1 MSTLITNDIE
11 DVVSTDDTIK
21 VYKAFEDMG
30 LNEEIL
36 NGIYTNG
43 FEKPSAIQMKAIVPF
58 FSGRDLIAQSQ
69 SGTGKTATFVIG
81 MLQQLDM
88 SDKRL
93 QSIILAPTREL
104 AKQITSVTE
113 ALSKYTGFTIKTV
126 IGGMRRSKY
135 SYDYD
140 DEYQI
145 MVGTPGRISDMIQKK
160 LVDTRHLRVLVMDE
174 ADEMLSQ
181 GFRDQMVK
189 ILNGI
194 PKETQIGLFSATIP
208 EDMMKITKKFM
219 NNPIEILVKTSD
231 VTLDGIKQ
239 YYVVIESEDDK
250 FDCLCELYSTIRITQ
265 SIIYVNHKSTVNWLC
280 KNLQER
286 DFTVSSISGGMSTD
300 ERNEIMR
307 SFRSGET
314 RILISTDLLSRGIDV
329 QQVSLVLNYDIPFD
343 KETYVHRIG
352 RSGRYGR
359 KGVAI
364 NFVSQKDYKKFKAI
378 VDHYETTI
386 DELPSD
392 IGSLI

>member
-1 MSTLITNDIE
+1 MSTLLSKEID
-11 DVVSTDDTIK
+11 DVVTTDELK
-21 VYKAFEDMG
+21 VYDTFEEME
-30 LNEEIL
+30 LNENIL
-36 NGIYTNG
+36 KGIYAYG
-43 FEKPSAIQMKAIVPF
+43 FEKPSAIQRKAIIPF
-58 FSGRDLIAQSQ
+58 VTGRDLIAQSQ

-81 MLQQLDM
+81 MLQQLDP
-88 SDKRL
+88 KNKNL
-93 QSIILAPTREL
+93 QAVILAPTREL
-104 AKQITSVTE
+104 AKQIHSVVK
-113 ALSKYTGFTIKTV
+113 ALNDYTKYEVKMV

-140 DEYQI
+140 DDYQI
-145 MVGTPGRISDMIQKK
+145 MVGTPGRISDMITKR
-160 LVDTRHLRVLVMDE
+160 LVDTRNLKVLIMDE

-194 PKETQIGLFSATIP
+194 PDDSQVGLFSATIP
-208 EDMMKITKKFM
+208 PEMIKITKKFM
-219 NNPIEILVKTSD
+219 NKPLQILVKNSE
-231 VTLDGIKQ
+231 VTLEGIKQ
-239 YYVVIESEDDK
+239 YYVVIDNEDDK

-265 SIIYVNHKSTVNWLC
+265 SIIYVNHKSTVSWLT
-280 KNLQER
+280 KNLEER
-286 DFTVSSISGGMSTD
+286 DFTVSCISGGMTSE
-300 ERNEIMR
+300 ERNEIMEKFIR
-307 SFRSGET
+307 GDT

-329 QQVSLVLNYDIPFD
+329 QQVSLVLNYDIPYD

-364 NFVSQKDYKKFKAI
+364 NFVSHKDYKKFKAI
-378 VDHYETTI
+378 IDYYETTI

>member
-1 MSTLITNDIE
+1 MSTLLSKEID
-11 DVVSTDDTIK
+11 DVVTTDELK
-21 VYKAFEDMG
+21 VYDTFEEME
-30 LNEEIL
+30 LNENIL
-36 NGIYTNG
+36 KGIYAYG
-43 FEKPSAIQMKAIVPF
+43 FEKPSAIQRKAIVPF
-58 FSGRDLIAQSQ
+58 VTGRDLIAQSQ

-81 MLQQLDM
+81 MLQQLDP
-88 SDKRL
+88 KNKNL
-93 QSIILAPTREL
+93 QAVILAPTREL
-104 AKQITSVTE
+104 AKQIYSVVK
-113 ALSKYTGFTIKTV
+113 ALNDYTKYEVKMV

-140 DEYQI
+140 DDYQI
-145 MVGTPGRISDMIQKK
+145 MVGTPGRISDMITKR
-160 LVDTRHLRVLVMDE
+160 LVDTRNLKVLIMDE

-194 PKETQIGLFSATIP
+194 PDDSQVGLFSATIP
-208 EDMMKITKKFM
+208 PEMIKITKKFM
-219 NNPIEILVKTSD
+219 NKPLQILVKNSE
-231 VTLDGIKQ
+231 VTLEGIKQ
-239 YYVVIESEDDK
+239 YYVVIDNEDDK

-265 SIIYVNHKSTVNWLC
+265 SIIYVNHKSTVSWLT
-280 KNLQER
+280 KNLEER
-286 DFTVSSISGGMSTD
+286 DFTVSCISGGMTSE
-300 ERNEIMR
+300 ERNEIMEKFIR
-307 SFRSGET
+307 GDT

-329 QQVSLVLNYDIPFD
+329 QQVSLVLNYDIPYD

-364 NFVSQKDYKKFKAI
+364 NFVSHKDYKKFKAI
-378 VDHYETTI
+378 IDYYETTI